1 VTEAEEFALRAR
13 LKDDFAFYAEEALK
27 IRPKQADAGLVPLRL
42 NTAQRYLHAKAED
55 QLKRT
60 GKVRLIIPKG
70 RQQGCSTYIGGR
82 FYWKTTHQ
90 RGIRTYILTHEME
103 ATENLFGMT
112 ERFNANCPPAIR
124 PKSSADNAKEL
135 VFGGLDSSYGIGT
148 AGARATGRS
157 QTIQLFHGSEAAYW
171 QNPEDHISGVG
182 QAVPD
187 LPGTEMWI
195 ESTANG
201 PGNWFHKE
209 CMKALKGNSVYELA
223 FIPWFWQEEYR
234 APLPPDFKVSPEEDE
249 LIDLF
254 GLDGQ
259 QLMWR
264 RNKLASGMNPEKFK
278 QEYPCTIEEAFESAG
293 EDVIIGSRLVRAA
306 IGREVTQVEAPVVW
320 GVDPAR
326 FGDDR
331 KTLAKRC
338 GNVMLEPVKVLL
350 KDMPAGPQSDTQALA
365 GAVIKEFRN
374 TVSGWQPH
382 YICVDTIGV
391 GAGVADALRAAGL
404 RRANGAE
411 VVIIDVNVSEA
422 PSSDD
427 KFMHLRDELWWA
439 VREWFHDRACR
450 MSNDDDFVTE
460 VAAVTYNY
468 TAASRVKVEGKKEM
482 KKRLGFSP
490 DKADAFMITFAA
502 PKDMPVSS
510 LRPGPTGRVRGDRK
524 AGY

>member
-1 VTEAEEFALRAR
+1 MKPEDELKLRQR
-13 LKDDFAFYAEEALK
+13 LKAEFPFYAEKVLR
-27 IRPKQADAGLVPLRL
+27 IRPKEANKGLVPLVL
-42 NTAQRYLHAKAED
+42 NTAQQYLHKRAED
-55 QLKRT
+55 QIART
-60 GKVRLIIPKG
+60 GKVRLLVPKG

-82 FYWKTTHQ
+82 FYWKTTHSK
-90 RGIRTYILTHEME
+90 GIRTYILTHEME

-112 ERFNANCPPAIR
+112 ERYHAHCPPQVR
-124 PKSSADNAKEL
+124 PEATADNAKEL
-135 VFGGLDSSYGIGT
+135 VFGRLDSSYGVGT
-148 AGARATGRS
+148 AGQKATGRS

-171 QNPEDHISGVG
+171 KNPEDHISGVG
-182 QAVPD
+182 QAIPD
-187 LPGTEMWI
+187 MPGTEMWI

-209 CMKALKGNSVYELA
+209 CMKALKGLSVFELC

-234 APLPPDFKVSPEEDE
+234 APMPDGFRVTAEEDQ

-254 GLDGQ
+254 GLDGK

-264 RNKLASGMNPEKFK
+264 RNKLASGMSAEKFK
-278 QEYPCTIEEAFESAG
+278 QEYPNTIEEAFETAG
-293 EDVIIGSRLVRAA
+293 EDVLIGSRLVRSA
-306 IGREVTQVEAPVVW
+306 IGREVSQVSAPVVW

-365 GAVIKEFRN
+365 GAVVKEFRA
-374 TVSGWQPH
+374 TPGAWQPH

-391 GAGVADALRAAGL
+391 GAGVADALRGANL
-404 RRANGAE
+404 KRANGVE
-411 VVIIDVNVSEA
+411 VLIIDVNVSEA
-422 PSSDD
+422 PAADD
-427 KFMHLRDELWWA
+427 KFMNLRDELWWA
-439 VREWFHDRACR
+439 MREWYHDRACR
-450 MSNDDDFVTE
+450 MPEDDDFVTE
-460 VAAVTYNY
+460 VSTVIFNY
-468 TAASRVKVEGKKEM
+468 TAASRVKVESKKEM

-502 PKDMPVSS
+502 PHDIPEAANMNVSS
-510 LRPGPTGRVRGDRK
+510 GRSRGDRK
-524 AGY
+524 VGY